1 VPVNIAEATVSGID
15 VEASYRTP
23 LGAGEV
29 SFRAIGSYTLEFST
43 LKNNVFVDVA
53 GSVSTDTPNATEGL
67 PKLTLTGRAQYDLE
81 PVALTA

>member
-1 VPVNIAEATVSGID
+1 
-15 VEASYRTP
+15 
-23 LGAGEV
+23 
-29 SFRAIGSYTLEFST
+29 
-43 LKNNVFVDVA
+43 VFVDVA